1 MIALM
6 SVFLLL
12 MVGIAITIIVVLKN
26 TKMAEIGTIFRN
38 NLYGL
43 YYKDDVRIDEGIV
56 EIRDTNVQYNTNND
70 INTETEDNHYAMLT
84 TVTDKN
90 PNYETVTTVEPIV
103 DDDGYARLPV

>member
-12 MVGIAITIIVVLKN
+12 MFGIAIAIIVVWKS
-26 TKMAEIGTIFRN
+26 TRTAEIGTVFRN

-43 YYKDDVRIDEGIV
+43 YYKDDARIDEGIV
-56 EIRDTNVQYNTNND
+56 EIRDRNVEYNINNAD
-70 INTETEDNHYAMLT
+70 TETEDNPYATLT
-84 TVTDKN
+84 AVTDKN
-90 PNYETVTTVEPIV
+90 PNYETVTATEPIV